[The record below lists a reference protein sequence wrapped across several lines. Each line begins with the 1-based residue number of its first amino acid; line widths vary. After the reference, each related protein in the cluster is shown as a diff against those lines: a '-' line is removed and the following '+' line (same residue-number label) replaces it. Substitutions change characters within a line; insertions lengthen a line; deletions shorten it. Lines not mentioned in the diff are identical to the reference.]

1 MKNNPPLVPH
11 PPLKVYYAKETERRR
26 FVSQLFDDTAG
37 EYDQIVSSMFF
48 GSGAWYRKQALIRA
62 GLTAGMQVLDVATGS
77 GQVAQSA
84 ILLAGQT
91 GRVIGLDR
99 SWQMLKEAKKRV
111 TMPLVQ
117 AGADQLP
124 FADNSF
130 DFLSMSYALRHLDDL
145 HQTFR
150 EYLRVLKPGGIMLIL
165 DLTKPQS
172 RLYFRLIRFYLKNFI
187 PFFRTQLG
195 SGTQRSG
202 TLMKYFS
209 DTVEH
214 CVSPTDI
221 IDSILTT
228 GFINAKTIRF
238 FGIFSEYIAIKPIP

>member
-11 PPLKVYYAKETERRR
+11 PPLKAYYTKETERRR
-26 FVSQLFDDTAG
+26 FISQLFDDTAC
-37 EYDQIVSSMFF
+37 EYDQIVRSMFF

-62 GLTAGMQVLDVATGS
+62 GLTTGMQMLDVATGG

-84 ILLAGQT
+84 VLLTGQT
-91 GRVIGLDR
+91 GSVIGLDR
-99 SWQMLKEAKKRV
+99 SWRMLKEAEKQV
-111 TMPLVQ
+111 GMPLVQ

-130 DFLSMSYALRHLDDL
+130 DFLSMSYALRHVDDL

-150 EYLRVLKPGGIMLIL
+150 EYRRVLKPGGIMLIL
-165 DLTKPQS
+165 ELTKPQS
-172 RLYFRLIRFYLKNFI
+172 RLYFKLIRFYLKDFI
-187 PFFRTQLG
+187 PFFRIRLG
-195 SGTQRSG
+195 SGTQQSE

-221 IDSILTT
+221 IDSILAS
-228 GFINAKTIRF
+228 GLVNAKRF
-238 FGIFSEYIAIKPIP
+238 STFGIFSEYTALKPLQ